1 MVACCL
7 QKKYIRQGVAVEI
20 FSMAGCRKHARKHH
34 IRKLLFFR
42 INEQLMRLAVKH
54 YQLSPPP
61 LFRPLYLDMSLSG
74 SEEVLDETRR
84 GSGVD
89 LVRGPKWSVPYY
101 PSYSVK

>member
-1 MVACCL
+1 MDIVACCL

-34 IRKLLFFR
+34 IRELLFFR
-42 INEQLMRLAVKH
+42 INEQLKGLAAKH

-89 LVRGPKWSVPYY
+89 LVSSPECSGPGFR
-101 PSYSVK
+101 